1 MMVRGASGHSNKMTI
16 WVVSQK
22 LLRLLSHMGQEPF
35 LFPSTTAYKN
45 YLLKEKE
52 KMKTRRILAAVLMFI
67 LVFSLTAC
75 GGSGKSDDGGVLKVV
90 IVKQLDHASLDEIAA
105 AIEARFV
112 ELADKEGKDYDIQTV
127 SGQNDPT
134 ILKQLADQATAD
146 GADVIIPIAT
156 LAAQVCV
163 SAAESYDIPVVFAA
177 ISDPEGAGLTGLK
190 NVTGTSDALN
200 TATIID
206 MMFAV
211 DPGLKKV
218 GLLYSLSETNSELP
232 IREAKEILG
241 QKGIEVVEAT
251 ANTPDEVI
259 TGAAFL
265 AQSGV
270 GAVFTPTD
278 NVIMSA
284 ELAIYETLRDAGIA
298 HYAGADS
305 FVRNGAFATC
315 GVNYTE
321 LGYKT
326 AELAFDAVSG
336 KAGDLKDFYLMDG
349 GIVTVNTETAAV
361 LKADYSSL
369 KSFGTVVEV
378 VTTED

>member
-1 MMVRGASGHSNKMTI
+1 
-16 WVVSQK
+16 
-22 LLRLLSHMGQEPF
+22 
-35 LFPSTTAYKN
+35 
-45 YLLKEKE
+45 
-52 KMKTRRILAAVLMFI
+52 MKTNRILAALLLIV

-75 GGSGKSDDGGVLKVV
+75 GKKKDDGTLNVV
-90 IVKQLDHASLDEIAA
+90 IIKQLDHASLDEIAA
-105 AIEARFV
+105 AIEEKLL
-112 ELADKEGKDYDIQTV
+112 ELADEQGKDIDILTV

-146 GADVIIPIAT
+146 NADVIIPIAT
-156 LAAQVCV
+156 LAAQVTT
-163 SAAESYDIPVVFAA
+163 SAAEKYGTPVVFAA
-177 ISDPEGAGLTGLK
+177 ISDPEGAGLTGMK

-206 MMFAV
+206 MMLSV
-211 DPGLKKV
+211 DPGMKKV

-259 TGAAFL
+259 TGASFL
-265 AQSGV
+265 VQSGV
-270 GAVFTPTD
+270 EAVFTPTD

-284 ELAIYETLRDAGIA
+284 ELAIYETLRDAGIP

-315 GVNYTE
+315 GVNYTD
-321 LGYKT
+321 LGHRT
-326 AELAFDAVSG
+326 AELAFEAA
-336 KAGDLKDFYLMDG
+336 AGRSDLKDFYLMDG

-361 LKADYSSL
+361 LNVNYSSL
-369 KSFGTVVEV
+369 RSFGEVVEV

>member
-1 MMVRGASGHSNKMTI
+1 MTVKRI
-16 WVVSQK
+16 FAA
-22 LLRLLSHMGQEPF
+22 LLL
-35 LFPSTTAYKN
+35 
-45 YLLKEKE
+45 
-52 KMKTRRILAAVLMFI
+52 II
-67 LVFSLTAC
+67 LVISLTAC
-75 GGSGKSDDGGVLKVV
+75 GKEKDRGALNVV
-90 IVKQLDHASLDEIAA
+90 IIKQLDHASLDEIAS
-105 AIEARFV
+105 AIEERLL
-112 ELADKEGKDYDIQTV
+112 ELANEQEMDIDIQTV

-146 GADVIIPIAT
+146 NADVIIPIAT
-156 LAAQVCV
+156 LAAQITA
-163 SAAESYDIPVVFAA
+163 SAVEKYGTPVVFAA

-206 MMFAV
+206 MMLSV
-211 DPGLKKV
+211 DPDLKKV

-232 IREAKEILG
+232 IKEAKEILG
-241 QKGIEVVEAT
+241 RKGIEIVEAT

-259 TGAAFL
+259 TGASFL

-270 GAVFTPTD
+270 DAVFTPTD

-284 ELAIYETLRDAGIA
+284 ELAIHETLRDAGIP

-315 GVNYTE
+315 GVNYTD
-321 LGYKT
+321 LGHRT
-326 AELAFDAVSG
+326 AELAFDSVAG
-336 KAGDLKDFYLMDG
+336 KELNDFYLMDG
-349 GIVTVNTETAAV
+349 GIVTVNTETAAA
-361 LKADYSSL
+361 LGIDYSPL
-369 KSFGTVVEV
+369 KSFGEVVEV